1 MKISLDW
8 LRDFID
14 CQLPSAEL
22 ENLLRRAGLEVAAIH
37 QRGVAIEKVVV
48 AEILESVQHPNAD
61 RLSVCKVSDGSEHPR
76 QIVCGAKN
84 YKVGDKVP
92 LALPGAVLPGDFKIK
107 PGKLRGVESEG
118 MMCSAKELGLAE
130 DAQGLLILPAE
141 SVPGTPL
148 SQLFP
153 AETILE
159 LEITPNRSDWL
170 SHLGVAREIGVF
182 TGSPVKT
189 PQEGGTGVPPVKN
202 TDSAGQ
208 IGTELTNQP
217 SAHTAGTAMP
227 PSSPTVVQAPRLLS
241 DLSDQTTFYTLR
253 KISGV
258 KVGPSPQWI
267 IDRLAAVGLR
277 SINNVV
283 DIANYVLFELGQP
296 LHAFDAA
303 KISGD
308 IRVRAAAEGENFY
321 ALDGKEYELPAGSL
335 VIADNNGPVALA
347 GVMGGEGSGVTESTT
362 DILLESAFFDPSR
375 VRRASRSLGLFSDS
389 SYRFERGVDPEGVAI
404 ASSRAVELII
414 QLAGGTASETL
425 DVAGELP
432 PRAKIPLRHERVRSV
447 LGLDISD
454 TEIDSA
460 LTRVGLINLGGGEWE
475 IPGYRREIRREA
487 DLVEEVARVAGI
499 EKIPSRAEGLF
510 AAGSDADAAYDFA
523 MQLRRKL
530 AGMGFHEARTSTL
543 VSNADAVNFGG
554 SVALKN
560 PFGDDQS
567 QLRNSLLPGL
577 FAAVNRNL
585 DQGAKSIP
593 LFEVGRV
600 FSPAGEFP
608 RLALVSTGDR
618 FAPDWRGGATRPWD
632 VFDFLGAV
640 RGLGPVETTPL
651 ANPPNPFGAAA
662 EVFLQGKKIGILG
675 QLHPGEARKF
685 GTDAPVLA
693 AEFDLAVWRGLASRE
708 QSTAPLA
715 KFPGS
720 ARDIAFTAPLSLPYG
735 DVRTVIESLKEPLLE
750 SVALFD
756 LFTDPKGEKIP
767 ADKKSLAVSLS
778 FRSPERTLA
787 AEEVNSATDR
797 IKSALRANA
806 GIEFR
811 E

>member
-1 MKISLDW
+1 MKISIDW
-8 LRDFID
+8 LRDFVD
-14 CQLPSAEL
+14 CQLPAAEL

-37 QRGVAIEKVVV
+37 QRGVAIDKVVV

-61 RLSVCKVSDGSEHPR
+61 RLSVCKVNDGSEHPR

-92 LALPGAVLPGDFKIK
+92 LALPGAILPGDFKIK

-118 MMCSAKELGLAE
+118 MMCSAKELRLAE
-130 DAQGLLILPAE
+130 DSQGLLILPAD

-182 TGSPVKT
+182 TGAPVKT
-189 PQEGGTGVPPVKN
+189 PAPPQAKNVKQ
-202 TDSAGQ
+202 T
-208 IGTELTNQP
+208 T
-217 SAHTAGTAMP
+217 
-227 PSSPTVVQAPRLLS
+227 RLLS
-241 DLSDQTTFYTLR
+241 DPSDKKTFYTLR

-258 KVGPSPQWI
+258 KVGPSPQWLV
-267 IDRLAAVGLR
+267 DRLAAVGLR

-283 DIANYVLFELGQP
+283 DITNYVLFELGQP

-308 IRVRAAAEGENFY
+308 IRVRAAVEGENFH
-321 ALDGKEYELPAGSL
+321 ALDGKEYKLPAGSL

-362 DILLESAFFDPSR
+362 DILLESAFFEPSR

-389 SYRFERGVDPEGVAI
+389 SYRFERGVDPEGVAT
-404 ASSRAVELII
+404 ASACAVELIL
-414 QLAGGTASETL
+414 QLAGGTASEIL
-425 DVAGELP
+425 EIAGELP
-432 PRAKIPLRHERVRSV
+432 LRAKISLRHDRVRSV
-447 LGLDISD
+447 LGLDISNA
-454 TEIDSA
+454 EIDAA
-460 LTRVGLINLGGGEWE
+460 LARVGLVSLGSGQWE
-475 IPGYRREIRREA
+475 IPGYRREILREA
-487 DLVEEVARVAGI
+487 DLIEEVARVVGI

-523 MQLRRKL
+523 MEIRSKL

-543 VSNADAVNFGG
+543 VSNADAANFGE

-577 FAAVNRNL
+577 FAALIRNL

-600 FSPAGEFP
+600 FTPAGEFP
-608 RLALVSTGDR
+608 RLAVVATGDR
-618 FAPDWRGGATRPWD
+618 FAPDWRGGAIRSWD

-640 RGLGPVETTPL
+640 RELGLVETTPL
-651 ANPPNPFGAAA
+651 PNPPSPFGAAA
-662 EVFLQGKKIGILG
+662 EVFLQGKKIGTIG
-675 QLHPGEARKF
+675 QLHPSEARKL
-685 GTDAPVLA
+685 GANASVLA
-693 AEFDLAVWRGLASRE
+693 AEFDLGTWRGL
-708 QSTAPLA
+708 STRQQTTTPLA

-720 ARDIAFTAPLSLPYG
+720 ARDIAFAAPLSLPYG
-735 DVRTVIESLKEPLLE
+735 DVRAVIESLKEPLLE
-750 SVALFD
+750 SIGLFD

-767 ADKKSLAVSLS
+767 ADKKSLAVSLF
-778 FRSPERTLA
+778 FRSAERTLTA
-787 AEEVNSATDR
+787 DEVNAATDR
-797 IKSALRANA
+797 IKAALRAKP